1 MEEALDAMA
10 DQAFAAGNA
19 FERYACDGAARLQE
33 QLRQLPQYEN
43 VVVTP
48 NHITIFNTDAVG
60 ATAAQWALMEQL
72 RQVFPNATV
81 TLREHR
87 VSWKGHAEAPTLTK
101 HGVLVTCKVGPF
113 DLRREYAA
121 PET

>member
-1 MEEALDAMA
+1 
-10 DQAFAAGNA
+10 
-19 FERYACDGAARLQE
+19 
-33 QLRQLPQYEN
+33 
-43 VVVTP
+43 
-48 NHITIFNTDAVG
+48 
-60 ATAAQWALMEQL
+60 MEQL

-87 VSWKGHAEAPTLTK
+87 VSWKGDAEAPTLTK

-121 PET
+121 PES